1 MKTRFQ
7 IVAQQ
12 RQLLSFLPHVRAQF
26 GNLPGVELVG
36 LGAKE
41 RSGKIF
47 DEWAFRFYVNAK
59 RPLKDIP
66 EDQHIPNRIFGIQT
80 DVISHFEKASL
91 VCETSVLSVDTT
103 NYRDNGIRGGISIRN
118 DHFNNKQPSGYGTLG
133 ILARRKSDNA
143 LVGLTCSHVVNAAS
157 ESPTTLSTKIGH
169 PKYWISCCCCPHGYI
184 GDVAKATSTN
194 DLDCA
199 IIAIHDDVLEEIT
212 SNSTENLVEGIVGN
226 ISGAAAVV
234 CFETL
239 RKRGR
244 ATGLTTG
251 KVSEVAYGT
260 NQMLIE
266 RTDGN
271 PGDPFACHGDSGAVI
286 VNSGNKV
293 VGLLVAANR
302 ADMKKVIATHIK
314 PVMAELGITIAGTD
328 VATIGE
334 PVGGGATGCELNAWP
349 GGNADTALNP
359 VEVFRN
365 TDFQFNGPVD
375 WDVSG
380 GRAGAVIV
388 ETGTQ
393 TATGLPT
400 ISVRYDTVSPSK
412 NPTDAVWV
420 KAKSGTNEVTK
431 FRTIFQFVAR
441 TVNTS
446 SLLESSNNLRFAAT
460 GGTDNTQCGVAVPGT
475 NGATWFM
482 AKVETVYDIGPQDI
496 GWSSSGGIEFIVGGG
511 PGIGLKGDIVARRE
525 TKFTRG
531 EQATGSANRTHTD
544 QTTFI
549 AAAESTTDD
558 FQGPTDAAPNEV
570 FRIANEGFDPTNL
583 LQGYLRADYRDFL
596 EFHDG
601 VNWIR
606 VTPYGEWH
614 ADLTATLSG
623 TGTAPPSV
631 GTPNSIDVS
640 AGTEKVPNEKP
651 VVVVQDF
658 QEVKPGEAVTLSVTS
673 SSDPNNDVRS
683 AASWVQTAGP
693 AVALS
698 STTGNSVTFNAP
710 ANDPQLIFSATVKD
724 STETLSRTAGNF
736 LSDPALATVSVIEW
750 LDRDGGSAIVT
761 DNETEDFTDATF
773 GIGPGPLNWDVTTGG
788 TTALIIEADGAPVG
802 PIGTVN
808 GASTIKV
815 AYDNASTDTT
825 RAQTVKIQATNPA
838 NSKIWYKRRTV
849 RLIEWLQRC
858 GGHADVAKNPTEV
871 FTSANMGMA
880 GAVNWDVSTGGAD
893 GFIVETGGTT
903 ANGRASITVR
913 YDHHSPDATRA
924 NAVIIRATDPA
935 DATKY
940 NYKRRSVARVTL
952 TLRDSGVVE
961 PSPENEDHA
970 NSVWG
975 AGGTDVLGPL
985 PMGSGRSDYPNDAY
999 TAPIQVVAE
1008 VVGHLPATVFRWMR
1022 MLTRRSWFIQL
1033 STFSTQWN
1041 VTQRSVRGP
1050 ADDTDAGD
1058 YNDATPSAALNRMY
1072 IYDNSALVLSA
1083 AHVPETANVPVGG
1096 YVYEEKAFTYKLE
1109 RQDGAAWITCT
1120 EIAVGQIIKARRDD
1134 DTGTVTTDW
1143 VGLENSHGIRLLSA
1157 TVTEAEVRAIVGG
1170 ALPIVIDPN
1179 ANV

>member
-1 MKTRFQ
+1 MTN
-7 IVAQQ
+7 
-12 RQLLSFLPHVRAQF
+12 LLAMAR
-26 GNLPGVELVG
+26 
-36 LGAKE
+36 
-41 RSGKIF
+41 
-47 DEWAFRFYVNAK
+47 
-59 RPLKDIP
+59 
-66 EDQHIPNRIFGIQT
+66 
-80 DVISHFEKASL
+80 
-91 VCETSVLSVDTT
+91 
-103 NYRDNGIRGGISIRN
+103 
-118 DHFNNKQPSGYGTLG
+118 LG
-133 ILARRKSDNA
+133 ILARRKIDNA

-157 ESPTTLSTKIGH
+157 ESPTTLNTKVGH

-199 IIAIHDDVLEEIT
+199 IIDIHDDLLEKIT
-212 SNSTENLVEGIVGN
+212 SNGTENLVEGIVGN
-226 ISGAAAVV
+226 ISGAAAII

-251 KVSEVAYGT
+251 KVSDVAYGT

-286 VNSGNKV
+286 VNSGNQV

-314 PVMAELGITIAGTD
+314 PVMADLGITIAGTD

-334 PVGGGATGCELNAWP
+334 PVGGGPAGCELHAWP

-359 VEVFRN
+359 AEIFKN
-365 TDFQFNGPVD
+365 TDFGFNINDHVD

-380 GRAGAVIV
+380 GRPGAVIV

-393 TATGLPT
+393 TANGLPQ

-420 KAKSGTNEVTK
+420 KAKSGAIEATK
-431 FRTIFQFVAR
+431 FRTIFQFVPR

-511 PGIGLKGDIVARRE
+511 PGVGLKGDIVARRE

-558 FQGPTDAAPNEV
+558 FQGPTDAAPNEL

-623 TGTAPPSV
+623 TGAAPPTV
-631 GTPNSIDVS
+631 GAPNSIDVGAS
-640 AGTEKVPNEKP
+640 TEKVPNEKP

-658 QEVKPGEAVTLSVTS
+658 LEVKPGEQATLSVTS
-673 SSDPNNDVRS
+673 TSDPDNDVRS
-683 AASWVQTAGP
+683 AAAWVQTTGP
-693 AVALS
+693 AVVLS
-698 STTGNSVTFNAP
+698 STTGNSVTFTAP

-736 LSDPALATVSVIEW
+736 LSDPVLATVNVIEW
-750 LDRDGGSAIVT
+750 LNRTGGDPRLCVNSNNKEVFNAA
-761 DNETEDFTDATF
+761 DF
-773 GIGPGPLNWDVTTGG
+773 GIGPDPLNWDVTTGN
-788 TTALIIEADGAPVG
+788 TDAVIIEADGNPIAPTGV
-802 PIGTVN
+802 VA
-808 GASTIKV
+808 GALSIRV
-815 AYDNASTDTT
+815 DYNNASADAT
-825 RAQTVKIQATNPA
+825 RANSVKIQATNP
-838 NSKIWYKRRTV
+838 NNGKIWYKRRTV
-849 RLIEWLQRC
+849 
-858 GGHADVAKNPTEV
+858 
-871 FTSANMGMA
+871 
-880 GAVNWDVSTGGAD
+880 
-893 GFIVETGGTT
+893 
-903 ANGRASITVR
+903 
-913 YDHHSPDATRA
+913 
-924 NAVIIRATDPA
+924 NAVAC
-935 DATKY
+935 
-940 NYKRRSVARVTL
+940 
-952 TLRDSGVVE
+952 LR
-961 PSPENEDHA
+961 
-970 NSVWG
+970 
-975 AGGTDVLGPL
+975 
-985 PMGSGRSDYPNDAY
+985 
-999 TAPIQVVAE
+999 
-1008 VVGHLPATVFRWMR
+1008 
-1022 MLTRRSWFIQL
+1022 
-1033 STFSTQWN
+1033 
-1041 VTQRSVRGP
+1041 
-1050 ADDTDAGD
+1050 
-1058 YNDATPSAALNRMY
+1058 
-1072 IYDNSALVLSA
+1072 
-1083 AHVPETANVPVGG
+1083 
-1096 YVYEEKAFTYKLE
+1096 
-1109 RQDGAAWITCT
+1109 
-1120 EIAVGQIIKARRDD
+1120 
-1134 DTGTVTTDW
+1134 
-1143 VGLENSHGIRLLSA
+1143 
-1157 TVTEAEVRAIVGG
+1157 
-1170 ALPIVIDPN
+1170 
-1179 ANV
+1179 